1 MNPPPEST
9 SSASVDRVLASDATK
24 ADKIRRLDEL
34 GMSRADIARAIG
46 VRYQYVRNVLVE
58 DERLRAALANEAN
71 RSLPAKQARRGA
83 QPYPANERV
92 ATYGVRE
99 ASLSA
104 YSAKSPDKADDSAC
118 RRPDASI
125 TDLLPDDE
133 RLPVW
138 RTIAPGGVLQ
148 LPEWLLEGLG
158 VGEGD
163 RVCLRLE
170 AGGLRVINKDTAI
183 KLAQQRI
190 RELVPPGVSLVDE
203 LFAERRREAELE
215 EVPDDRVCD

>member
-34 GMSRADIARAIG
+34 GMSRANIARAIG

-58 DERLRAALANEAN
+58 DERRRAALANEAN
-71 RSLPAKQARRGA
+71 RSLPAKQA

-104 YSAKSPDKADDSAC
+104 YSAKSPDKADDSAS

-138 RTIAPGGVLQ
+138 RTIAPGGVLE
-148 LPEWLLEGLG
+148 LPERFLESLG

-163 RVCLRLE
+163 RVCLRLD
-170 AGGLRVINKDTAI
+170 AGGLRVINKDTAV

-203 LFAERRREAELE
+203 LFAERRREAEHE